1 MADEVTLLTDDVARA
16 WSLLQGFFTDAQDP
30 EAVADLATRLN
41 DSLVEE
47 IPELAGLRADLD
59 GSTSAL
65 LVAFFAA
72 SSVDPGSEI
81 EITGA
86 VLDLARTL
94 AIRTPD
100 MGVLLRAYR
109 VGQRL
114 AWREFTAVMNREIP
128 DPELRLAAMGFLF
141 ERLSAELERVVDVSV
156 AVFTAERDQ
165 WLGGALA
172 RKAELVRALLDGEAR
187 DPDEATRVLGHRMHP
202 GQWGILLWQ
211 ADPNDA
217 TDALQRLEGLARDLA
232 AALNAPVPLTIPE
245 GARALSAWLN
255 LSAEPAPEALA
266 RVVAAAGRGLHLAAG
281 SVSPGIAGFASS
293 HRQAVLAR
301 RVAEASDVPAPVTR
315 YRSVAAVSPFLDDP
329 EALVE
334 LVRTEL
340 GALASRDD
348 NTERLRETALAYL
361 RAGCSARDAA
371 ELLGVHKNT
380 VLYRLRGIEEGLGR
394 PLAERTLALEVALEL
409 VERLGPG
416 VLP

>member
-1 MADEVTLLTDDVARA
+1 MAGSELTDDVAQA
-16 WSLLQGFFTDAQDP
+16 WSLLRGFFDGARDP
-30 EAVADLATRLN
+30 AAVADLAARLN
-41 DSLVEE
+41 DALVEE
-47 IPELAGLRADLD
+47 VPELAPLRTDLD

-65 LVAFFAA
+65 LLAFFAV
-72 SSVDPGSEI
+72 SVDDPAAEI

-109 VGQRL
+109 IGQRL
-114 AWREFTAVMNREIP
+114 AWREFTAVMNREIA
-128 DPELRLAAMGFLF
+128 DPELRLAGMTFLF

-172 RKAELVRALLDGEAR
+172 RKAELVQALLYGEAL
-187 DPDEATRVLGHRMHP
+187 DADESTRVLGHRLHP
-202 GQWGILLWQ
+202 GQWGILVWQ
-211 ADPNDA
+211 ADPQDA
-217 TDALQRLEGLARDLA
+217 ADALQRLETLARDLA
-232 AALNAPVPLTIPE
+232 TALKAPAPLTIPA
-245 GARALSAWLN
+245 GARALSAWFN
-255 LSAEPAPEALA
+255 LSEDPSPEVLA
-266 RVVAAAGRGLHLAAG
+266 RVVARAGRGIHLAAG
-281 SVSPGIAGFASS
+281 SVSPGIVGFRAS
-293 HRQAVLAR
+293 HRQAALAR
-301 RVAEASDVPAPVTR
+301 RVAQASSTPSTVTT
-315 YRSVAAVSPFLDDP
+315 YRAVAAISPFLDDP
-329 EALVE
+329 EALAE

-340 GALASRDD
+340 GALAARDD
-348 NTERLRETALAYL
+348 NSDRLRETALAYL

-371 ELLGVHKNT
+371 DRLGVHKNT

-409 VERLGPG
+409 VERLGVE